1 MPPLSKVL
9 GVMIPIGGGDPIPL
23 IRQELTVGRRA
34 GCDIRLDFDNVSGKH
49 CVLRIINGIWNIRDL
64 GSTNGT
70 SVNGSRISSEHSV
83 MPDDEFGISG
93 RLYRIDYEPS
103 GPTAFSDTRDLVGDE
118 VIEERKRHSLV
129 ELAGFD
135 TDHNRPQK
143 FVRPV
148 RPPQP
153 IDRPQPTARPAA
165 ASDENAPPTY
175 RLAKPKSQKEEAD
188 DFLNLIEQDIKDIH

>member
-1 MPPLSKVL
+1 MPPASKVL

-23 IRQELTVGRRA
+23 VRSEMTVGRRPT
-34 GCDIRLDFDNVSGKH
+34 CDVRLDFDNVSGKH
-49 CVLRIINGIWNIRDL
+49 CVLRLLNGIWNIRDL

-103 GPTAFSDTRDLVGDE
+103 GPTAFSDTQELLGGEE

-135 TDHNRPQK
+135 TDDIRPK
-143 FVRPV
+143 TFVRPARPIHKV
-148 RPPQP
+148 DSVPRDRSAEEQSPPQ
-153 IDRPQPTARPAA
+153 
-165 ASDENAPPTY
+165 TY
-175 RLAKPKSQKEEAD
+175 RLAKPKTPKEETD
-188 DFLNLIEQDIKDIH
+188 DFLNLIEEDIKDRP

>member
-1 MPPLSKVL
+1 MPPASKVL
-9 GVMIPIGGGDPIPL
+9 GMMIPIGGGDPIPL
-23 IRQELTVGRRA
+23 LRPEMTVGRRP

-103 GPTAFSDTRDLVGDE
+103 GPTSFTETHDLLGDE

-135 TDHNRPQK
+135 TDESRPPQYS
-143 FVRPV
+143 RPV
-148 RPPQP
+148 RPHRT
-153 IDRPQPTARPAA
+153 IDRV
-165 ASDENAPPTY
+165 ASAHSEPDESIKPTY
-175 RLAKPKSQKEEAD
+175 RLAKPKSKKEETD
-188 DFLNLIEQDIKDIH
+188 DFLNLIEEDLKKPS

>member
-1 MPPLSKVL
+1 MPPSSKVL

-23 IRQELTVGRRA
+23 IRPELTVGRRL

-49 CVLRIINGIWNIRDL
+49 CVLRLINGIWNVRDI

-70 SVNGSRISSEHSV
+70 SVNGSRISSEHSI

-103 GPTAFSDTRDLVGDE
+103 GPTSFSETQDLLSEE
-118 VIEERKRHSLV
+118 VVEEKRRHSLV

-135 TDHNRPQK
+135 TDENKPKK
-143 FVRPV
+143 FT
-148 RPPQP
+148 RPPRAPKSYERAP
-153 IDRPQPTARPAA
+153 IETFNDNDAVPQ
-165 ASDENAPPTY
+165 TY
-175 RLAKPKSQKEEAD
+175 KLAKPKTKKEETD
-188 DFLNLIEQDIKDIH
+188 DFLNLIEEDIKEPR